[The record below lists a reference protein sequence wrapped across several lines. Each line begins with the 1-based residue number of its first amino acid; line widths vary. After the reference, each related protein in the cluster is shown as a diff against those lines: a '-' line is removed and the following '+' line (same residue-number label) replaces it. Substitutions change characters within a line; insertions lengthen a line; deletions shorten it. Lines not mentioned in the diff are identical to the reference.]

1 MTARYFVGGEL
12 RTMAFPD
19 GRFPPTVIY
28 QPVPRPMSPRLND
41 PVPTRQCTALC
52 RVFRLGHSPLADEG
66 IYDYYANGLEYR

>member
-1 MTARYFVGGEL
+1 MTARYFVAGEL
-12 RTMAFPD
+12 RTMAIAD
-19 GRFPPTVIY
+19 ARFPPSAIY

-41 PVPTRQCTALC
+41 PVPTHLCTLC